1 MESVLT
7 SSRTFQ
13 HPHLSQYQFHLLPTS
28 ILAFPFP
35 FKSFE
40 FDGGSRDGER
50 QKKQST
56 GWGRVDDLRNILNPI
71 MTVYDMKLRLL
82 LLIFVRVRSWMTP
95 SWCNRIF
102 WVFQYDV

>member
-1 MESVLT
+1 MESGLT

-28 ILAFPFP
+28 PILAFPFP

-56 GWGRVDDLRNILNPI
+56 GWGRVDDLRNILDPI
-71 MTVYDMKLRLL
+71 MIV
-82 LLIFVRVRSWMTP
+82 
-95 SWCNRIF
+95 
-102 WVFQYDV
+102 